1 MRYNDTMSR
10 NTSKIPRNIII
21 IAFVALASG
30 FGQDLVSS
38 VLPGYLLA
46 LGFSRAGIGL
56 IDGLLQ
62 GTTSLFRFVSGVL
75 SDKYRNR
82 KTFVFLGYA
91 LSSISRP
98 LIALATIFPWIAA
111 LRIVDGIGKG
121 TKDAPRDALVAD
133 SSPKESTGR
142 SFGFH
147 RLVDTA
153 GSVLGPLAAAGLL
166 FWLTPSLQA
175 YRIIFA
181 LAVVPGVVAL
191 ALIWL
196 GVKDPQKISAKV
208 KVEKQPFPWRFWLF
222 VAAMTIVWL
231 TKINDALFLVRAN
244 DIGVPSQWIPVLFA
258 GFTFLYAL
266 CSYPIGIWSDRWGKW
281 PFITAGWFVLAAV
294 EFGFAHNPGLNA
306 ALALFAG
313 YGLFYALTEG
323 SGRAYIADLVKP
335 ESRGSAYAI
344 FYTFIGLA
352 TIVGGFFIGHI
363 WDTSSP
369 HNAFQISAIGT
380 LFGAAMLLL
389 IRPKKKLVVEN

>member
-1 MRYNDTMSR
+1 MSR
-10 NTSKIPRNIII
+10 DSSKIPRNIII
-21 IAFVALASG
+21 IALVALASG
-30 FGQDLVSS
+30 FGQDLVAS
-38 VLPGYLLA
+38 VLPSYLLA
-46 LGFSRAGIGL
+46 LGISRAGIGL

-62 GTTSLFRFVSGVL
+62 GTTNLFRFISGIL
-75 SDKYRNR
+75 SDKYRDR
-82 KTFVFLGYA
+82 KTFVFIGYT

-98 LIALATIFPWIAA
+98 LIALASIFPWIAA
-111 LRIVDGIGKG
+111 LRILDGVGKG

-133 SSPKESTGR
+133 SSPKQSTGR

-147 RLVDTA
+147 RLIDTA
-153 GSVLGPLAAAGLL
+153 GSVLGPLVAAGLL
-166 FWLTPSLQA
+166 FWLTPSLHA

-181 LAVVPGVVAL
+181 LAVIPGAIAL
-191 ALIWL
+191 GLIWF
-196 GVKDPQKISAKV
+196 GVKDPQKIPDEKIKTA
-208 KVEKQPFPWRFWLF
+208 KQPFPWRFWLF

-266 CSYPIGIWSDRWGKW
+266 CSYPIGILSDRWGKW

-294 EFGFAHNPGLNA
+294 EFGFAHDPNLIA

-323 SGRAYIADLVKP
+323 SGRAYIADLVRP

-369 HNAFQISAIGT
+369 HDAFQISAIGT
-380 LFGAAMLLL
+380 GFGAAMLLL
-389 IRPKKKLVVEN
+389 IRPKKLKID